1 MRAMRR
7 LLVLATAA
15 LCASGCVT
23 QSTFDAMKAERD
35 NLDANLSERN
45 RAVDEME
52 KRNRGLDDKNK
63 SLQAALEAEQDK
75 VKDLNARID
84 RLSAD
89 MAAVT
94 KDKSRLQASVTDMTT
109 ALAELE
115 KRRAEAE
122 ARVQEFKKLLER
134 FQKLIE
140 AGKLKVKIVEG
151 RMVVE
156 LATDILFASG
166 SANLS
171 KEGKAAIVE
180 VSGLLA
186 SIPGRDFQVAGHTD
200 NVPIATAQYPSNWE
214 LAGARAITV
223 VRTMVGAGMPPER
236 ISAASFADT
245 KPVASNDSNE
255 TRAQNRRIEIMVV
268 PDLSTLPGTE
278 ELKKIQSNR

>member
-1 MRAMRR
+1 MRR
-7 LLVLATAA
+7 PILTALALLLSA
-15 LCASGCVT
+15 CVT

-35 NLDANLSERN
+35 TLDTQLSERN
-45 RAVDEME
+45 RTVEELE
-52 KRNRGLDDKNK
+52 KKNRGLGDKNK
-63 SLQAALEAEQDK
+63 SLEAALEAEQDK
-75 VKDLNARID
+75 VKDLNGRID

-89 MAAVT
+89 LAALT

-122 ARVQEFKKLLER
+122 ARVQEFKKLLDR
-134 FQKLIE
+134 FKKLIE

-171 KEGKAAIVE
+171 KDGKAAITE
-180 VSGLLA
+180 VAGLLA
-186 SIPGRDFQVAGHTD
+186 SIPGRDFQVAGYTD

-214 LAGARAITV
+214 LAGTRAVTV

-236 ISAASFADT
+236 ISAASYADT

-255 TRAQNRRIEIMVV
+255 TRAQNRRIEIVVV
-268 PDLSTLPGTE
+268 PDLSTLPGSE
-278 ELKKIQSNR
+278 ELKKIDSAR

>member
-1 MRAMRR
+1 MRA
-7 LLVLATAA
+7 LFLTAVVVV
-15 LCASGCVT
+15 ASGCVT
-23 QSTFDAMKAERD
+23 QKTFDAMKAERD
-35 NLDANLSERN
+35 NLDSELTERN
-45 RAVDEME
+45 QAIADLE
-52 KRNRGLDDKNK
+52 KKKAGLETDKQ

-84 RLSAD
+84 KLLAD

-94 KDKSRLQASVTDMTT
+94 KDKSRLQASVQDMTT

-122 ARVQEFKKLLER
+122 ARVQEFKKLLDR
-134 FQKLIE
+134 FKKLIE
-140 AGKLKVKIVEG
+140 SGKLKVKIVEG

-171 KEGKAAIVE
+171 KDGKAAISE
-180 VSGLLA
+180 VAGLLA
-186 SIPGRDFQVAGHTD
+186 SIPGREFQVAGHTD

-223 VRTMVGAGMPPER
+223 VRTMVQSGMPAER
-236 ISAASFADT
+236 ISAASYADT
-245 KPVASNDSNE
+245 KPVAANDSNE
-255 TRAQNRRIEIMVV
+255 TRAQNRRIEIVVV
-268 PDLSTLPGTE
+268 PDLSTLPGSE
-278 ELKKIQSNR
+278 ELKKIEQSR

>member
-1 MRAMRR
+1 MRQ
-7 LLVLATAA
+7 LLLATAV

-35 NLDANLSERN
+35 SLDTNLAERN
-45 RAVDEME
+45 RAVAELE
-52 KRNRGLDDKNK
+52 KRNRGLEDKGK
-63 SLQAALEAEQDK
+63 SLEAALEAEQDK
-75 VKDLNARID
+75 VKDLNGRID

-122 ARVQEFKKLLER
+122 ARVQEFKKLLDR
-134 FQKLIE
+134 FKKLIE
-140 AGKLKVKIVEG
+140 SGKLKVKIVEG

-171 KEGKAAIVE
+171 KDGKAAITE

-223 VRTMVGAGMPPER
+223 VRTMVAAGMPPER
-236 ISAASFADT
+236 ISASSFADT

-268 PDLSTLPGTE
+268 PDLSTLPGSE
-278 ELKKIQSNR
+278 ELKKIDSAR

>member
-1 MRAMRR
+1 MRP
-7 LLVLATAA
+7 LLLTTAV

-35 NLDANLSERN
+35 SLDTNLTERN
-45 RAVDEME
+45 RAVAELE
-52 KRNRGLDDKNK
+52 KRNRGLEDKGK
-63 SLQAALEAEQDK
+63 SLEAALEAEQDK
-75 VKDLNARID
+75 VKDLNGRID

-122 ARVQEFKKLLER
+122 ARVQEFKKLLDR
-134 FQKLIE
+134 FKKLIE
-140 AGKLKVKIVEG
+140 SGKLKVKIVEG

-171 KEGKAAIVE
+171 KDGKAAITE

-236 ISAASFADT
+236 ISAASFAET
-245 KPVASNDSNE
+245 KPVSPNDSNE
-255 TRAQNRRIEIMVV
+255 TRAQNRRIEIVVV
-268 PDLSTLPGTE
+268 PDLSTLPGSE
-278 ELKKIQSNR
+278 ELKKIDTAR